1 VVSALYD
8 AFDRRSELLQTDVE
22 RALAETRPLSATM
35 REDIGRLREWAR
47 TRTRPASPPGEEDK
61 AWHASAG
68 S

>member
-1 VVSALYD
+1 
-8 AFDRRSELLQTDVE
+8 
-22 RALAETRPLSATM
+22 M